1 MIAALFTRPEPTVID
16 LYLAATANGL
26 RAAVAMAECGLDF
39 TAHRIDLMK
48 GEQRSPEFLKLNPAA
63 QIPVMVD
70 HDGPGGAPLTV
81 AQSGAIML
89 YCAEKTG
96 RFLPAAL
103 DRRAEVLEWFM
114 MGATDVAATSGAIF
128 QLDVRAPEKVEAIT
142 QHFRKRL
149 LGFFAV
155 ADARLAGHEFLAGE
169 VSLADFMLYP
179 NYHARKALIDAA
191 GGFAHLHRWGAA
203 MAARPGVAK
212 GMAAAA

>member
-1 MIAALFTRPEPTVID
+1 MIAALFTRSEPTVID

-70 HDGPGGAPLTV
+70 HEGPGGAPLTV